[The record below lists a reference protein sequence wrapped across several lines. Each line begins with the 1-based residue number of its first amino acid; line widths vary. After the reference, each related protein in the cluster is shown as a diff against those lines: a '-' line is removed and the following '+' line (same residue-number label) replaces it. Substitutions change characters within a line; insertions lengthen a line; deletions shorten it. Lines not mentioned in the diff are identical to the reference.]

1 MYDRCVLTI
10 QIRRRAAPL
19 AALGLLAFCTP
30 GAAQT
35 PAPAEPPPQIVQP
48 GAPGQPSR
56 TIGAEA
62 ARDLSHVQATPAD
75 VAFMQGMI
83 HHHSQAVEMVEL
95 LKTRTASHDMQLLGQ
110 RIEISQQDEIKMM
123 QHWLKARG
131 QEAPD
136 PRAMHDMPGMDM
148 PGMSTPMMPGMLT
161 PEQMKELAAAKGAA
175 FDRLFLEGM
184 IRHHGGALTMVH
196 DLFAT
201 PGAGQDSEIF
211 AFASDVDA
219 DQRMEIDRM
228 SAMLKE
234 LH

>member
-1 MYDRCVLTI
+1 LSTQTCRIAATLFVVLAVASCRSAPA
-10 QIRRRAAPL
+10 QPAPRAE
-19 AALGLLAFCTP
+19 
-30 GAAQT
+30 QT
-35 PAPAEPPPQIVQP
+35 PQIIQP

-56 TIGAEA
+56 AIA
-62 ARDLSHVQATPAD
+62 ADESRDLSHVQATPAD
-75 VAFMQGMI
+75 VKFMQGMI

-95 LKTRTASHDMQLLGQ
+95 LKTRTSSADMKLLGA
-110 RIEISQQDEIKMM
+110 RIEISQRDEIKMM
-123 QHWLKARG
+123 QHWLSVRG

-136 PRAMHDMPGMDM
+136 PGAMHDMPGMSM

-161 PEQMKELAAAKGAA
+161 PEQMSELAAAKGTA